1 MVEFPWL
8 RPVRPCLDEVFSVE
22 RIAIIGGG
30 IGGLAAAL
38 TLKQSGREVVVIE
51 RDAEPPTIAPDAAFD
66 AWARPGVP
74 QFRHA
79 HIMLSRVYTLLRDHH
94 PDLLEELLQAGLQL
108 SELPELLPA
117 AHQDNYQPEPG
128 DDDLRHLWGR
138 RPTFEYVLRRHVGA
152 LPHVRFVHS
161 ARVIGLVSESDQRAL
176 RVRGVE
182 LSRAG
187 KREVLEA
194 DLVVDASGK
203 QSKCPQWLEAL
214 GVRLA
219 VVSKPSGFV
228 YSCRHYRLKDESAPR
243 PRRNGG
249 GNLDFL
255 GYATFYAEHG
265 NYALTFGCPVE
276 EKELA
281 DLIHR
286 TEGFEALCAQFP
298 VLEQW
303 TRESEVKS
311 RVLGAGRFENR
322 WTRYGS
328 RGGRELLGFL
338 PLGDSHIE
346 TNPMYGKGC
355 ASAFVQAQVLAEVL
369 SQISDP
375 RERAQQYYHRTRR
388 ELLAAFDLSV
398 GTDRM
403 YHVRARLSRG
413 LPLSLSERFLN
424 WGYESG
430 WLPALNASPLV
441 AREMI
446 RAMQMREVSNLGVR
460 LTVALEL
467 IRALMGSAFRRTR
480 PPQLEA
486 APPRSEFLR
495 SLPPRREEVAAP

>member
-1 MVEFPWL
+1 MFGCAL
-8 RPVRPCLDEVFSVE
+8 LNVE
-22 RIAIIGGG
+22 RVAIIGGG
-30 IGGLAAAL
+30 IDGLAAAL
-38 TLKQSGREVVVIE
+38 TLKHSGREVVVIE
-51 RDAEPPTIAPDAAFD
+51 RDAEPPAIAPGQAFD
-66 AWARPGVP
+66 AWSRPGVP

-79 HIMLSRVYTLLRDHH
+79 HIVLSRVYTLLRDHH
-94 PDLLEELLQAGLQL
+94 PELLAELRAAGLEL
-108 SELPELLPA
+108 SQLPELLPES
-117 AHQDNYQPEPG
+117 HQKNYQPEPG
-128 DDDLRHLWGR
+128 DDDLLHIWGR

-161 ARVIGLVSESDQRAL
+161 ARVVGLACETGQREL

-182 LSRAG
+182 LSRGG
-187 KREVLEA
+187 KREVIEA
-194 DLVVDASGK
+194 DLVIDASGK

-214 GVRLA
+214 GVKLA

-228 YSCRHYRLKDESAPR
+228 YSCRHYRLKDETAPL
-243 PRRNGG
+243 PRRDGG
-249 GNLDFL
+249 GNLDYL

-281 DLIHR
+281 GIIHR
-286 TEGFEALCAQFP
+286 TEGFEALCSQFP
-298 VLEQW
+298 VLKRW
-303 TRESEVKS
+303 IGESVVTS

-322 WTRYGS
+322 WTRYGA
-328 RGGRELLGFL
+328 RGGRELIGFL

-355 ASAFVQAQVLAEVL
+355 ASAFVQAQVLAAVL
-369 SQISDP
+369 RESKDP
-375 RERAQQYYHRTRR
+375 RQCAAEYYRCTRQ
-388 ELLAAFDLSV
+388 ELQPAFDLCV

-413 LPLSLSERFLN
+413 LPLTLAERFLN
-424 WGYESG
+424 WGYEEG

-446 RAMQMREVSNLGVR
+446 RSMQMRGLSSLRVR
-460 LTVALEL
+460 LAVAAEL
-467 IRALMGSAFRRTR
+467 IRALIGSAFRRTR
-480 PPQLEA
+480 PPQLLI

-495 SLPPRREEVAAP
+495 SLPRHREEVTP